1 MHTGA
6 PTSEPQAE
14 GSWAGLGGARAP
26 GPTHH
31 ERRGAQRHAAG
42 GSMPESER
50 GSGRTSGGGSG
61 AAGGGGRTINRA
73 QMRRS

>member
-1 MHTGA
+1 MHAGA
-6 PTSEPQAE
+6 PTSEPPAE
-14 GSWAGLGGARAP
+14 DRRAGLGGARAP

-31 ERRGAQRHAAG
+31 ERRGAQRRAAG

-50 GSGRTSGGGSG
+50 GSGGTSGGGSG
-61 AAGGGGRTINRA
+61 AAGGGGRPINRA